1 MTFEEMLRA
10 LAQQTMQINA
20 TLQTVA
26 TAVAQHEQRMS
37 AAEET
42 LRQVLITQQAITDI
56 LERLNGR

>member
-1 MTFEEMLRA
+1 MTFEEMLSA

-26 TAVAQHEQRMS
+26 TAVAHHETRISQN
-37 AAEET
+37 EE
-42 LRQVLITQQAITDI
+42 LLKQVLITQQAIKDI